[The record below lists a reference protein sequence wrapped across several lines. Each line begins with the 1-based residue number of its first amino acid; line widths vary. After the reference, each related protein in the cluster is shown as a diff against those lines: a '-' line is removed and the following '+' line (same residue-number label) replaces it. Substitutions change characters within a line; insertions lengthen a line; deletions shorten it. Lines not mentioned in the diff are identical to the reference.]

1 MRRLLATGLLF
12 AVGAALSGCLGF
24 QGPESAVR
32 DFTQD
37 VQRGDV
43 EAAHRLMTPRFDQE
57 LILFGGLPG
66 AILSWRQDG
75 YLSPAKETVKE
86 TDHLGDS
93 ASVVYSIQLRDGRT
107 DQTTYYLV
115 WLNGRWLI
123 DWAV

>member
-12 AVGAALSGCLGF
+12 AV
-24 QGPESAVR
+24 
-32 DFTQD
+32 
-37 VQRGDV
+37 
-43 EAAHRLMTPRFDQE
+43 
-57 LILFGGLPG
+57 
-66 AILSWRQDG
+66 
-75 YLSPAKETVKE
+75 
-86 TDHLGDS
+86 GDS